1 MHWLEKSSRFSA
13 LEKYLA
19 LCVLGKAIQKYC
31 IRRPAALT
39 QSIFFCYGVATA
51 SHRRGVA
58 MPHTNPDSLVRFQAI
73 QTATTRQPRKFDL
86 PKDDLGRSLAVSDYF
101 GQFTFGEKE
110 IKGAIPKGDYERF
123 RELIQNGQP
132 LEKDLADKI
141 AKAVRNWAMEMGI
154 THFCHWFQPMT
165 GTTAEKHDAFISF
178 NDDGSPLEKFSGSQ
192 LIQSEPDASS
202 FPSGGTRSTFEARGY
217 TAWDPTSPMFM
228 MTSANGKTLCIPSV
242 FVSYTGHALDEKTPL
257 LRSVE
262 ALNTQA
268 VQLLRLLGDS
278 NVKRVT
284 ATLGAEQEY
293 FLIDRAYYNLRPDLM
308 LAGRTL
314 LGARPPKGQEL
325 EDHYFGSIP
334 SRVQAF
340 MQEVEFELYRLGV
353 PAKTRHNE
361 VAPAQFELAPIFEEA
376 NVSIDHNHLTM
387 EVLRKVAERHNFTC
401 LLHEKPFAGING
413 SGKHNNWSMATDTGV
428 NLLEP
433 GATPHQNLRF
443 LTVLAAI
450 LKGVHKHNALLRAS
464 IASTGNDH
472 RLGANEAPPAIMS
485 VFLGDQLS
493 MILNKIK
500 SGESIENPER
510 AMIHLG
516 VSKIPV
522 VARDNTDRNR
532 TSPFAF
538 TGNKFEF
545 RAVGSSA
552 SCSFPMACLNA
563 AVAEAM
569 SDICA
574 QIKQRSASGDRDKAI
589 LEIVRE
595 TVIATEAI
603 RFEGNGYSAEW
614 VVEAERRGL
623 AHLRNTPEALTAYG
637 YPSTKALFVEQKVLT
652 EGELQMRHHINVER
666 YLKKVDIEVDTM
678 RTLVD
683 SYVAPAVSLYL
694 SDMAEAAANLAKLSG
709 VEKGPTENLVKKTA
723 DLLKELTEKRSAMES
738 AFQASATAGEE
749 VRAKAMAE
757 KILPAMFALRDVC
770 DRLESVV
777 GNGYWPLPKYREM
790 LFCY

>member
-1 MHWLEKSSRFSA
+1 MNSPDV
-13 LEKYLA
+13 LA
-19 LCVLGKAIQKYC
+19 
-31 IRRPAALT
+31 
-39 QSIFFCYGVATA
+39 
-51 SHRRGVA
+51 
-58 MPHTNPDSLVRFQAI
+58 RFQAI
-73 QTATTRQPRKFDL
+73 ASATSRSPRKFDL
-86 PKDDLGRSLAVSDYF
+86 PKDDLGRALSVSDFF
-101 GQFTFGEKE
+101 GQYTFGEKE
-110 IKGAIPKGDYERF
+110 IKAAIPRADFERF
-123 RELIQNGQP
+123 LELTSTGQQ

-141 AKAVRNWAMEMGI
+141 AKAVRNWALEMGI

-165 GTTAEKHDAFISF
+165 GLTAEKHDAFISF
-178 NDDGSPLEKFSGSQ
+178 QDDGTPVEKFSGSQ

-202 FPSGGTRSTFEARGY
+202 FPSGGMRTTFEARGY

-228 MTSANGKTLCIPSV
+228 MVTTNGRTLCIPSV
-242 FVSYTGHALDEKTPL
+242 FISYHGHALDEKTPL
-257 LRSVE
+257 LRSLE
-262 ALNTQA
+262 ALSHQATQLMH
-268 VQLLRLLGDS
+268 VIGDA

-293 FLIDRAYYNLRPDLM
+293 FLIDRSYYNLRPDLI
-308 LAGRTL
+308 LTGRTL

-325 EDHYFGSIP
+325 EDHYFGAIP

-387 EVLRKVAERHNFTC
+387 EVMKKVAERHHFAL

-443 LTVLAAI
+443 LIVLAAI
-450 LKGVHKHNALLRAS
+450 LKAVHKHNGLLRAS
-464 IASTGNDH
+464 IASNGNDH

-485 VFLGDQLS
+485 VFLGEQLS

-500 SGESIENPER
+500 SGESIENAER
-510 AMIHLG
+510 AMINLG
-516 VSKIPV
+516 VSKIPA

-552 SCSFPMACLNA
+552 SCSFPMTCLNT
-563 AVAEAM
+563 AVAESM
-569 SDICA
+569 SEITA
-574 QIKQRSASGDRDKAI
+574 LLKQRIKNGLDRDNAI
-589 LEIVRE
+589 LEVVRE

-603 RFEGNGYSAEW
+603 RFESNGYSPEW
-614 VVEAERRGL
+614 LVEAEKRGL
-623 AHLRNTPEALTAYG
+623 AHLRNTPEALHAFS
-637 YPSTKALFVEQKVLT
+637 YPSTKSLFIEQNVLSDA
-652 EGELQMRHHINVER
+652 ELQSRHHVNVER
-666 YLKKVDIEVDTM
+666 YLKKIDIEIETM

-683 SYVAPAVSLYL
+683 SYVAPATSLYL
-694 SDMAEAAANLAKLSG
+694 SSVAQTAANVGKLTG
-709 VEKGPTENLVKKTA
+709 VEKGTAEGAVKKVA
-723 DLLKELTEKRSAMES
+723 ELYKELNDKRN
-738 AFQASATAGEE
+738 AFETAYQACLGLGEE
-749 VRAKAMAE
+749 ARAKNLAE
-757 KILPAMFALRDVC
+757 KVLPIMNNLRDVC
-770 DRLESVV
+770 DRLEVVV
-777 GNGYWPLPKYREM
+777 GNGFWPLPKYREM

>member
-1 MHWLEKSSRFSA
+1 MTSPDV
-13 LEKYLA
+13 LA
-19 LCVLGKAIQKYC
+19 
-31 IRRPAALT
+31 
-39 QSIFFCYGVATA
+39 
-51 SHRRGVA
+51 
-58 MPHTNPDSLVRFQAI
+58 RFQAI
-73 QTATTRQPRKFDL
+73 EAATNRSPRKFEL

-101 GQFTFGEKE
+101 GQYTFGEKE
-110 IKGAIPKGDYERF
+110 IKSAIPRADYERF
-123 RELIQNGQP
+123 QELNLQGHP

-141 AKAVRNWAMEMGI
+141 AKAVRNWAIEMGI

-165 GTTAEKHDAFISF
+165 GLTAEKHDAFMSF
-178 NDDGSPLEKFSGSQ
+178 SDEGLAVEKFSGAQ

-202 FPSGGTRSTFEARGY
+202 FPSGGMRTTFEARGY
-217 TAWDPTSPMFM
+217 TGWDPTSPMFM
-228 MTSANGKTLCIPSV
+228 MLTPNGRTLCIPSV
-242 FVSYTGHALDEKTPL
+242 FISYHGHALDEKTPL

-262 ALNTQA
+262 ALSTQA
-268 VQLLRLLGDS
+268 TNLLHQVGDV

-293 FLIDRAYYNLRPDLM
+293 FLIDKAYYNLRPDLI
-308 LAGRTL
+308 LTGRTL

-325 EDHYFGSIP
+325 EDHYFGAIP

-361 VAPAQFELAPIFEEA
+361 VAPAQFELAPIFEDA

-387 EVLRKVAERHNFTC
+387 EVMKKVAERHNFAL

-413 SGKHNNWSMATDTGV
+413 SGKHNNWSIATDTGV
-428 NLLEP
+428 NLLDP

-443 LTVLAAI
+443 LVVLVAI
-450 LKGVHKHNALLRAS
+450 LKGVHKHNALLRAC

-485 VFLGDQLS
+485 VFLGEQLS

-500 SGESIENPER
+500 SGESIENAER
-510 AMIHLG
+510 AMINLG
-516 VSKIPV
+516 VSKIPA

-552 SCSFPMACLNA
+552 SCSFPMTCLNT

-569 SDICA
+569 SELSA
-574 QIKQRSASGDRDKAI
+574 LIKQRVKDGGGDRDKVL
-589 LEIVRE
+589 LELVRE

-603 RFEGNGYSAEW
+603 RFEGNGYSPEW
-614 VVEAERRGL
+614 IVEAERRGL
-623 AHLRNTPEALTAYG
+623 SHLRNTPEALTAFN
-637 YPSTKALFVEQKVLT
+637 YPSTKSLFNELNVLSDA
-652 EGELQMRHHINVER
+652 ELQSRHHVNIER
-666 YLKKVDIEVDTM
+666 YLKKIEIEIDTM
-678 RTLVD
+678 RALVD
-683 SYVAPAVSLYL
+683 SYVIPAVSTYL
-694 SDMAEAAANLAKLSG
+694 GDSARAAADLAKITG
-709 VEKGPTENLVKKTA
+709 VEKGTTESAVRKTA
-723 DLLKELTEKRSAMES
+723 DLLKELSDKRAAMES
-738 AFQASATAGEE
+738 AYQACQSAGEE
-749 VRAKAMAE
+749 AKAKAFAE
-757 KILPAMFALRDVC
+757 RVLPAMGAVRDVC
-770 DRLESVV
+770 DRLETAV

>member
-1 MHWLEKSSRFSA
+1 MSHLSPDVQARFRAVELATSR
-13 LEKYLA
+13 
-19 LCVLGKAIQKYC
+19 
-31 IRRPAALT
+31 
-39 QSIFFCYGVATA
+39 
-51 SHRRGVA
+51 H
-58 MPHTNPDSLVRFQAI
+58 
-73 QTATTRQPRKFDL
+73 PRKFDL

-101 GQFTFGEKE
+101 GQYTFGVKE
-110 IKGAIPKGDYERF
+110 IKGAIPKADYERF
-123 RELIQNGQP
+123 LELSHSGQP

-165 GTTAEKHDAFISF
+165 GLTAEKHDAFISF
-178 NDDGSPLEKFSGSQ
+178 SDDGAPIEKFSGSQ

-202 FPSGGTRSTFEARGY
+202 FPSGGMRTTFEARGY
-217 TAWDPTSPMFM
+217 TAWDPSSPMFM
-228 MTSANGKTLCIPSV
+228 MTTLNGKTLCIPSV
-242 FVSYTGHALDEKTPL
+242 FISYHSHALDEKTPL
-257 LRSVE
+257 LRSIE
-262 ALNTQA
+262 CLSSQA
-268 VQLLRLLGDS
+268 TQLLHLLGDT
-278 NVKRVT
+278 NIERVT

-293 FLIDRAYYNLRPDLM
+293 FLIDRSYYGLRPDLM
-308 LAGRTL
+308 LTGRTL

-361 VAPAQFELAPIFEEA
+361 VAPAQFEIAPIFEEA
-376 NVSIDHNHLTM
+376 NVSVDHNHLTM
-387 EVLRKVAERHNFTC
+387 EVLKKVAERHNFAL

-413 SGKHNNWSMATDTGV
+413 SGKHNNWSMATDTGI

-443 LTVLAAI
+443 LVVLASI

-485 VFLGDQLS
+485 VFLGEQLS

-500 SGESIENPER
+500 SGESIENAER
-510 AMIHLG
+510 AMINLG
-516 VSKIPV
+516 VSKIPA

-552 SCSFPMACLNA
+552 SCSFPITCLNA

-569 SDICA
+569 SEMA
-574 QIKQRSASGDRDKAI
+574 AVLKQRVKGGADRDTAI
-589 LEIVRE
+589 LELVRE

-603 RFEGNGYSAEW
+603 RFEGNGYSPEW

-623 AHLRNTPEALTAYG
+623 AHLRNTPEALTAFT
-637 YPSTKALFVEQKVLT
+637 YPSTKSLFIEQNVLSDA
-652 EGELQMRHHINVER
+652 ELNSRYHVNVER
-666 YLKKVDIEVDTM
+666 YVKKIDIEIDTM

-683 SYVAPAVSLYL
+683 SFVVPSVNLYL
-694 SDMAEAAANLAKLSG
+694 SDMAEAAVNLTKVAGIERSP
-709 VEKGPTENLVKKTA
+709 VETSIKKVS
-723 DLLKELTEKRSAMES
+723 DLLKDLLDKRAQME
-738 AFQASATAGEE
+738 QAYQSTHLGGGEE
-749 VRAKAMAE
+749 AKAKTLAE
-757 KILPAMFALRDVC
+757 KVLPAMASLREVC
-770 DRLESVV
+770 DKLEGIV

>member
-1 MHWLEKSSRFSA
+1 MSYNSPEVVARF
-13 LEKYLA
+13 
-19 LCVLGKAIQKYC
+19 KAIEE
-31 IRRPAALT
+31 
-39 QSIFFCYGVATA
+39 AT
-51 SHRRGVA
+51 SRH
-58 MPHTNPDSLVRFQAI
+58 
-73 QTATTRQPRKFDL
+73 PRKFEL
-86 PKDDLGRSLAVSDYF
+86 PKDDLGRALAVSDYF
-101 GQFTFGEKE
+101 GQYTFGVKE
-110 IKGAIPKGDYERF
+110 IKGAIPRGDFERF
-123 RELIQNGQP
+123 LELTHKGQS

-141 AKAVRNWAMEMGI
+141 AKAVRNWALEMGI

-178 NDDGSPLEKFSGSQ
+178 SDEGTPVEKFSGSQ

-202 FPSGGTRSTFEARGY
+202 FPSGGMRSTFEARGY

-228 MTSANGKTLCIPSV
+228 VTTTNGRTLCIPSV

-268 VQLLRLLGDS
+268 MALLHAVGDA

-293 FLIDRAYYNLRPDLM
+293 FLIDRSYAALRPDLIHT
-308 LAGRTL
+308 GRTL

-325 EDHYFGSIP
+325 EDHYFGAIP

-387 EVLRKVAERHNFTC
+387 EVLRKVAERHNFAC

-443 LTVLAAI
+443 LMVLTSI

-464 IASTGNDH
+464 IASTGKDH

-485 VFLGDQLS
+485 VFLGDQLT
-493 MILNKIK
+493 MICNKIK
-500 SGESIENPER
+500 SGEAIDNPER
-510 AMIHLG
+510 AMISLG
-516 VSKIPV
+516 VSKIPA

-563 AVAEAM
+563 AVAEALADM
-569 SDICA
+569 A
-574 QIKQRSASGDRDKAI
+574 NQLNARTKNGGDRDKAL
-589 LEIVRE
+589 LELVRE
-595 TVIATEAI
+595 TIVATEAI
-603 RFEGNGYSAEW
+603 RFEGNGYSPEW

-623 AHLRNTPEALTAYG
+623 AHLRNTPEALTAFS
-637 YPSTKALFVEQKVLT
+637 YPSTKKLFLDTSVLS
-652 EGELQMRHHINVER
+652 EAELQSRHHVNVER
-666 YLKKVDIEVDTM
+666 YLKKIDIEIETM
-678 RTLVD
+678 RMLVD
-683 SYVAPAVSLYL
+683 SYVAPAAAAYL
-694 SDMAEAAANLAKLSG
+694 SDMAETAANLAKITG
-709 VEKGPTENLVKKTA
+709 VEKGPVEASVKKVA
-723 DLLKELTEKRSAMES
+723 ELLKELTEKRSVMENG
-738 AFQASATAGEE
+738 FSATASAGEE
-749 VRAKAMAE
+749 ARAKALAE
-757 KILPAMFALRDVC
+757 KVLPAMYALRDVC
-770 DRLESVV
+770 DKIENAV
-777 GNGYWPLPKYREM
+777 GNSYWPLPKYREM

>member
-1 MHWLEKSSRFSA
+1 MSQSS
-13 LEKYLA
+13 
-19 LCVLGKAIQKYC
+19 
-31 IRRPAALT
+31 
-39 QSIFFCYGVATA
+39 
-51 SHRRGVA
+51 
-58 MPHTNPDSLVRFQAI
+58 PDVQFRFQAI
-73 QTATTRQPRKFDL
+73 EAATNRQPRKFDL

-101 GQFTFGEKE
+101 GQFTFGVKE
-110 IKGAIPKGDYERF
+110 IKSVIPRADFERF
-123 RELIQNGQP
+123 LELTNNGQQ
-132 LEKDLADKI
+132 LEKDIADKI

-165 GTTAEKHDAFISF
+165 GLTAEKHDAFISF
-178 NDDGSPLEKFSGSQ
+178 NDEGAAIEKFSGAQ

-202 FPSGGTRSTFEARGY
+202 FPSGGMRTTFEARGY
-217 TAWDPTSPMFM
+217 TAWDPSSPMFLV
-228 MTSANGKTLCIPSV
+228 TTTNGRTLCIPSV

-262 ALNTQA
+262 ALSTQA
-268 VQLLRLLGDS
+268 IALLHQLGDT

-293 FLIDRAYYNLRPDLM
+293 FLIDRAYFNQRPDLV
-308 LAGRTL
+308 LTGRTL
-314 LGARPPKGQEL
+314 LGARPSKGQEL
-325 EDHYFGSIP
+325 EDHYFGAIP
-334 SRVQAF
+334 SRVSAF

-387 EVLRKVAERHNFTC
+387 EVMKKVAERHNFAL

-413 SGKHNNWSMATDTGV
+413 SGKHNNWAMATDAGE

-443 LTVLAAI
+443 LVVLTAI
-450 LKGVHKHNALLRAS
+450 LKGVLKHNALLRAS
-464 IASTGNDH
+464 IASSGNDH

-485 VFLGDQLS
+485 VFLGEQLS

-500 SGESIENPER
+500 SGEAIENAER

-552 SCSFPMACLNA
+552 SCSFPMSCLNA

-569 SDICA
+569 EEMA
-574 QIKQRSASGDRDKAI
+574 AALEQRVKGGADREKAA
-589 LEIVRE
+589 LELVRE

-603 RFEGNGYSAEW
+603 RFEGNGYGQEW
-614 VVEAERRGL
+614 LSEAERRGL
-623 AHLRNTPEALTAYG
+623 AHLRNTPEALAAFQ
-637 YPSTKALFVEQKVLT
+637 YPSTKALFLKQNVLS
-652 EGELQMRHHINVER
+652 EAELQSRHHVNVER
-666 YLKKVDIEVDTM
+666 YIKKVDIEIDTM

-683 SYVAPAVSLYL
+683 TYVIPAASLYL
-694 SDMAEAAANLAKLSG
+694 RDMAEAVSKVAKITG
-709 VEKGPTENLVKKTA
+709 AEKGPMEGSVKKA
-723 DLLKELTEKRSAMES
+723 AEIFKELFDKRATMES
-738 AFQASATAGEE
+738 AFQNAGSAGGEE
-749 VRAKAMAE
+749 ARAKVLAE
-757 KILPAMFALRDVC
+757 KVLPAMLNLRDVC
-770 DRLESVV
+770 DRLENVV